1 MRVWPGVLVFVKL
14 LFGKAAPGSA
24 NGGMSSAH
32 RHGVAG
38 WHVTRSRAVHGQL
51 GKLEIKGANG

>member
-1 MRVWPGVLVFVKL
+1 

-32 RHGVAG
+32 RRGVAG
-38 WHVTRSRAVHGQL
+38 WRGTRSRAVRGQL
-51 GKLEIKGANG
+51 GKLEIKVVNS